1 MKKETVIINDI
12 RELVSL
18 LTDIPDD
25 TVLEIDFGEEDD
37 DEPDRKVQ
45 T

>member
-25 TVLEIDFGEEDD
+25 TVLEIDFGEEDE

>member
-25 TVLEIDFGEEDD
+25 TVLEIDFGEEDE
-37 DEPDRKVQ
+37 DEPDRKLQ

>member
-18 LTDIPDD
+18 ITDIPDD
-25 TVLEIDFGEEDD
+25 TVLEIDFGEEDE
-37 DEPDRKVQ
+37 DEPDRKLQ